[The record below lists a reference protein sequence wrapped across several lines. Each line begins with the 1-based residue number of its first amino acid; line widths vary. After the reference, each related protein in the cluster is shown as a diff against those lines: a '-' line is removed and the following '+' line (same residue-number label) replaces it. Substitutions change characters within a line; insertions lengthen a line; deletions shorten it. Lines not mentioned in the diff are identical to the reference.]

1 MPTIGDFIHTQ
12 FLLNIP
18 EPSTSFAS
26 KNVIVTG
33 ANGGLGKEI
42 IKHLIRLG
50 ANKVICGCRSL
61 ERGTQAK
68 EEIEAASQ
76 CKPDIVEVWELDL
89 ESPRSI
95 KSFVAR
101 ANKLPRL
108 DVVIHLAGIRSF
120 NFKVVYDTERTLAVN
135 NIGTFLL
142 ALPLIP
148 KLKETARTF
157 RTIPI
162 MTIVGSALY
171 DRASY
176 PEDAGQDLFTYFT
189 DESKFN
195 PWNQYSLSKLIQL
208 YTLIKLATLVDP
220 VNDTRAYPIVI
231 NSVDPCFCETGLSH
245 EVTGMTRLAVKAFA
259 AFAARPA
266 DDGARQIVHAA
277 SLGRETHGLYLR
289 AGALQAYKPIA
300 QDEKK
305 TEYLWKVLSKR
316 LEKLDPNIMDN
327 LKL

>member
-1 MPTIGDFIHTQ
+1 MPSPADFIHTQ
-12 FLLNIP
+12 FLLKIP
-18 EPSTSFAS
+18 VPSASFAS

-42 IKHLIRLG
+42 VKHIIRLG

-61 ERGTQAK
+61 KRGTQVK
-68 EEIEAASQ
+68 EEIEDASG
-76 CKPDIVEVWELDL
+76 CKPDIIEVWEVDL
-89 ESPRSI
+89 ESPPSI

-101 ANKLPRL
+101 ANSLPRL

-148 KLKETARTF
+148 KLKETARTYG
-157 RTIPI
+157 TTPI

-171 DRASY
+171 DRADY
-176 PEDAGQDLFTYFT
+176 PKNPGRDLFTYFT
-189 DESKFN
+189 DQSNFN

-208 YTLIKLATLVDP
+208 YTLIKLAALVDP
-220 VNDTRAYPIVI
+220 VNGTDAHPIVI

-245 EVTGMTRLAVKAFA
+245 EVTGFTRLIVKTFA
-259 AFAARPA
+259 AIAARPA

-300 QDEKK
+300 QDREK
-305 TEYLWKVLSKR
+305 TEYLWEILAKR
-316 LEKLDPNIMDN
+316 LVKLDPNIMEN
-327 LKL
+327 IKQ

>member
-1 MPTIGDFIHTQ
+1 MPSPADFIHTQ
-12 FLLNIP
+12 FILRIP
-18 EPSTSFAS
+18 EPTASFAS

-42 IKHLIRLG
+42 VKHIVRLG

-61 ERGTQAK
+61 KRGAEAK
-68 EEIEAASQ
+68 EEIEAVSK
-76 CKPDIVEVWELDL
+76 CKPDVIEVWEVDL
-89 ESPRSI
+89 ESPPSI

-101 ANKLPRL
+101 ANTLPRL

-120 NFKVVYDTERTLAVN
+120 NFKVVYDTERTLAIN

-148 KLKETARTF
+148 KLKETAREFGT
-157 RTIPI
+157 TPI

-171 DRASY
+171 DRADY
-176 PEDAGQDLFTYFT
+176 PQNPGQDLFTYFT
-189 DESKFN
+189 DQSKFN

-220 VNDTRAYPIVI
+220 VNETKPHPIVI

-245 EVTGMTRLAVKAFA
+245 EVKGMTRLVVKAFA
-259 AFAARPA
+259 AIAARPA

-300 QDEKK
+300 QDPKK
-305 TEYLWKVLSKR
+305 TEYLWEILSKR
-316 LEKLDPNIMDN
+316 LEKLDPSIMDN
-327 LKL
+327 LKA